1 MEAYSPGEEDYLR
14 RDAGDGSSELQDG
27 RREDGARSPDQ
38 GPAVAVEAGGGRS
51 GRRRGTIARRGHGR
65 HSPSDTSERLF
76 SPCGGLDEDCHL
88 KIMTVHERKKRL

>member
-51 GRRRGTIARRGHGR
+51 GRRRGTLARRGHGR
-65 HSPSDTSERLF
+65 HSPSGRL
-76 SPCGGLDEDCHL
+76 HL
-88 KIMTVHERKKRL
+88 ASI